1 VEKSR
6 TADPEFALRLNKLL
20 KEKGIRNNAEFA
32 RAISKAPMV
41 THGWMKGKFPRL
53 PDDWKALTGFLECS
67 SDHLLLGKERHQS
80 IKITIEI
87 PITNSDLLPPII
99 TPDTDESHG
108 QAFTFLVQ
116 AITSMLKKN
125 LDKK

>member
-1 VEKSR
+1 M
-6 TADPEFALRLNKLL
+6 
-20 KEKGIRNNAEFA
+20 KEKGIKNNAEFA
-32 RAISKAPMV
+32 RAINKGPMV

-53 PDDWKALTGFLECS
+53 PEDWKALTEFLSCS

-87 PITNSDLLPPII
+87 PTSNPDYMPII
-99 TPDTDESHG
+99 TPDTNGTTD
-108 QAFTFLVQ
+108 QALSFLIQ
-116 AITSMLKKN
+116 AISAMLKKK